1 MCREPHRHRR
11 SEKQSQ
17 ASLDV
22 EAPSVLTSVVD
33 LPNELAEKHFYILD
47 TFPPCSFSE
56 LDFLF
61 QIGRADRHT
70 HRYPVSGVSYLME
83 KVRMQQ
89 SIPYTCSQFGIIR
102 AMENNIIP
110 WEDQYRFIEN
120 TKFRVC
126 DLTNETDGLL
136 QDLAQWACCR
146 GFTDA
151 EVELTKIIQLLHTLR
166 DDQAINDTQ
175 HPDD

>member
-1 MCREPHRHRR
+1 M
-11 SEKQSQ
+11 
-17 ASLDV
+17 A
-22 EAPSVLTSVVD
+22 
-33 LPNELAEKHFYILD
+33 
-47 TFPPCSFSE
+47 
-56 LDFLF
+56 
-61 QIGRADRHT
+61 
-70 HRYPVSGVSYLME
+70 
-83 KVRMQQ
+83 Q

-102 AMENNIIP
+102 AMENGIIP
-110 WEDQYRFIEN
+110 WENQYQFIAN

-146 GFTDA
+146 GFTEA
-151 EVELTKIIQLLHTLR
+151 EVELTKIIQLLHTLK

>member
-1 MCREPHRHRR
+1 MKKPIRPYFFGVVASSMTTFVVAPEKPLGLHTHTEYMCREPHRHRR

-56 LDFLF
+56 LDFVF

-70 HRYPVSGVSYLME
+70 HRNPVSGVSYLME
-83 KVRMQQ
+83 KVR
-89 SIPYTCSQFGIIR
+89 
-102 AMENNIIP
+102 
-110 WEDQYRFIEN
+110 W
-120 TKFRVC
+120 K
-126 DLTNETDGLL
+126 
-136 QDLAQWACCR
+136 
-146 GFTDA
+146 
-151 EVELTKIIQLLHTLR
+151 
-166 DDQAINDTQ
+166 
-175 HPDD
+175 

>member
-1 MCREPHRHRR
+1 M
-11 SEKQSQ
+11 
-17 ASLDV
+17 A
-22 EAPSVLTSVVD
+22 
-33 LPNELAEKHFYILD
+33 
-47 TFPPCSFSE
+47 
-56 LDFLF
+56 
-61 QIGRADRHT
+61 
-70 HRYPVSGVSYLME
+70 
-83 KVRMQQ
+83 Q
-89 SIPYTCSQFGIIR
+89 SIPYTCQQLGIIR
-102 AMENNIIP
+102 AMENGIIP
-110 WEDQYRFIEN
+110 WEDQYQFIAN

-146 GFTDA
+146 GFTEA